1 MTPEWHV
8 ALREFVVPCTHLA
21 PASSRHVTS
30 RALRAAPTD
39 WAMLAI
45 AVKVRIKGVEKAARD
60 LSSTRSLGRRLV
72 ELLKCSQT
80 IWKGLDHMAFE
91 VFDKRHAP
99 MRSAPSVTIQKRG
112 IMSINGAAHALL
124 NRAMVVELLY
134 DKERKVMALR
144 AAEPSPRSYEL
155 RDPTP
160 SGRTLLS
167 ATAFTQAFDIDTTVS
182 RRYEPFVE
190 DGMLCI
196 NVAGPS
202 TVVQSNR
209 TKNRSSTPNEG
220 AEE

>member
-1 MTPEWHV
+1 M
-8 ALREFVVPCTHLA
+8 
-21 PASSRHVTS
+21 
-30 RALRAAPTD
+30 
-39 WAMLAI
+39 
-45 AVKVRIKGVEKAARD
+45 
-60 LSSTRSLGRRLV
+60 
-72 ELLKCSQT
+72 

-112 IMSINGAAHALL
+112 IMSINGAAHALI
-124 NRAMVVELLY
+124 NRAMIVELLY

-144 AAEPSPRSYEL
+144 AAEPSARSYEL

-160 SGRTLLS
+160 SGQTLLS